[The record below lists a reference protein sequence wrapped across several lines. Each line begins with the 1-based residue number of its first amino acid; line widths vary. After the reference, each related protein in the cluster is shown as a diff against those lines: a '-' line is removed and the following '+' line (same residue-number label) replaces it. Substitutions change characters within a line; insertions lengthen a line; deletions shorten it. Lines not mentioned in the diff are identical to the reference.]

1 MNNIKVKL
9 FAVISLLLLSF
20 SISSVVAQ
28 SRYDGAV
35 TTPVALSSDGTSTVV
50 DNFGVTY
57 DIQGSPGSTGTVTTE
72 IRTENP
78 QPTSNIPSGIS
89 LTHFVI
95 VTFNMNAADFSQAQI
110 TIPYTNNDV
119 QGIQTP
125 YSIFKYNPV
134 SDTYTELAAIV
145 DPNAKTFTITVT
157 SIDDP
162 LFAIGGATLVS
173 DGDDGFSPIAWA
185 ALAASIVIIVLLAV
199 VGVWYFRRSS

>member
-1 MNNIKVKL
+1 MNKIEVKL
-9 FAVISLLLLSF
+9 FAVLSLLLLSL

-35 TTPVALSSDGTSTVV
+35 TTNVALSSDGTSTIV
-50 DNFGVTY
+50 DTFGVTY
-57 DIQGSPGSTGTVTTE
+57 EIQGTPGSTGTVTTE

-134 SDTYTELAAIV
+134 TDTYTELAAIV
-145 DPNAKTFTITVT
+145 DPNAQTFTITVT
-157 SIDDP
+157 SVDDP

-173 DGDDGFSPIAWA
+173 DGDGGFSPIAWA

-199 VGVWYFRRSS
+199 VGVWYFRKNS

>member
-9 FAVISLLLLSF
+9 LAVLSLLLLSL
-20 SISSVVAQ
+20 SMSSVVAQ

-35 TTPVALSSDGTSTVV
+35 TTPVTLSSDGTSTVV

-57 DIQGSPGSTGTVTTE
+57 DIQGTPGSTGTVTTE

-95 VTFNMNAADFSQAQI
+95 VTFNINPADFSQAQI
-110 TIPYTNNDV
+110 VIPYTDNDV
-119 QGIQTP
+119 QGIQPP
-125 YSIFKYNPV
+125 YSIFKYNPTT
-134 SDTYTELAAIV
+134 DTYTELAAVV

-157 SIDDP
+157 SVDDP
-162 LFAIGGATLVS
+162 LFAIGGATS
-173 DGDDGFSPIAWA
+173 ISEDDGGFSPIAWA
-185 ALAASIVIIVLLAV
+185 ALAASVVIIVLLAV
-199 VGVWYFRRSS
+199 VGVWYFRKN

>member
-9 FAVISLLLLSF
+9 FAILTLLLLSL

-35 TTPVALSSDGTSTVV
+35 TTNVAFSSDGTCTII
-50 DNFGVTY
+50 DDFGVKY
-57 DIQGSPGSTGTVTTE
+57 EIQGTPGSTGTVTTE

-95 VTFNMNAADFSQAQI
+95 VTFNVNAADFSQAQI
-110 TIPYTNNDV
+110 TIPYTDNDV
-119 QGIQTP
+119 QGIQPP

-134 SDTYTELAAIV
+134 TDTYTELAAIV

-157 SIDDP
+157 SVDDP

-173 DGDDGFSPIAWA
+173 DGDEWFFAHCVGCTCRICSYYCSVSCCRR
-185 ALAASIVIIVLLAV
+185 LVL
-199 VGVWYFRRSS
+199 